1 MDTALTKVPNNI
13 PQGKDRNDPRILGY
27 NVKLNSNVKS
37 KQKMN
42 KVICKATDVT
52 NTIIINI
59 NSKFFFTFTT
69 YRSESCNTQPA
80 LVTSTLNVTAAKS
93 QKTDG
98 VNILNSNSYP
108 NMNSYKKWLR
118 YRFTIQTICYSTI
131 LNI

>member
-1 MDTALTKVPNNI
+1 MDTALTKVPNNV

-42 KVICKATDVT
+42 KVICKTTDVI

-59 NSKFFFTFTT
+59 NSKISSPLPLTDQKVATLK
-69 YRSESCNTQPA
+69 PA

-93 QKTDG
+93 QKTDD

-118 YRFTIQTICYSTI
+118 YRLTIQTICYSTL
-131 LNI
+131 LNT

>member
-13 PQGKDRNDPRILGY
+13 PQGKDRIDPRILGY
-27 NVKLNSNVKS
+27 NVKLNPNVKS

-59 NSKFFFTFTT
+59 NSKKIFTFTT